1 MGYINKIQLDESN
14 AHLIEPTLYASSST
28 LTSSTYSITLDS
40 TFTLTTGVAIQVK
53 FTTTNPANAT
63 LKINNAATSQAIY
76 YENSAIQANV
86 IKVNHIYNLVYDGTR
101 WNIIG
106 DIDTDTTYSSLNAAE
121 NGTDVSLVQTGE
133 KYIWNN
139 KANIIVDDESETLI
153 ITSGAGSEITY
164 SYANNREF

>member
-53 FTTTNPANAT
+53 FTTTNP
-63 LKINNAATSQAIY
+63 
-76 YENSAIQANV
+76 AIQANV